1 MFIATEK
8 NQAVWLENERDVN
21 HVKILILS
29 DIHGNL
35 PALESVLTAES
46 NWDALFFL
54 GDVVDYGPEP
64 KPCLDFVRRNAD
76 FCVRGN
82 HDHALAY
89 DVDCGCRGDF
99 RAMSVATRLWHQ
111 TLLSENDLDVLKG
124 MPIIHSTIADGKRF
138 WLAHASPNGEL
149 SRYLTAD
156 EVIAACADIDA
167 DVILL
172 GHTHLPFLGEA
183 KGKKICNP
191 GSIGLARDRGGA
203 ACYALWQDDQLTLK
217 RVPYDVSATIARL
230 KRAPLEN
237 KIVDALRIVLTK
249 QK

>member
-1 MFIATEK
+1 M
-8 NQAVWLENERDVN
+8 
-21 HVKILILS
+21 KILILS

-35 PALESVLTAES
+35 PALEAVLTAES

-64 KPCLDFVRRNAD
+64 KSCLDFVSRNAD
-76 FCVRGN
+76 FYVRGN

-99 RAMSVATRLWHQ
+99 HAMSVATRQWHR
-111 TLLSENDLDVLKG
+111 TLMAENDLHFLRR
-124 MPIIHSTIADGKRF
+124 MPIIQSTVADGKRF

-149 SRYLTAD
+149 SRYLNAD
-156 EVIAACADIDA
+156 EVIAACARIDA

-172 GHTHLPFLGEA
+172 GHTHLPFLREV
-183 KGKKICNP
+183 KGKIFCNP
-191 GSIGLARDRGGA
+191 GSVGLARDHGGE
-203 ACYALWQDDQLTLK
+203 ACYALWRDDQLTLK
-217 RVPYDVSATIARL
+217 RVSYDVSATIARL
-230 KRAPLEN
+230 EKAPLEN
-237 KIVDALRIVLTK
+237 KIVDALRVVLTK